1 MAVEEENKAVQPD
14 EDVTAENVEQAE
26 ASAGEQ
32 QEADDTKSKKKVED
46 EWQKTP
52 TPPPMR

>member
-46 EWQKTP
+46 EWQKKA
-52 TPPPMR
+52 